1 MDAVWTI
8 REESHQVF
16 VQIRHLL
23 LQLRGLDVGVRHPHH
38 HHTPAQVIGEV
49 DALTHFSSDHREQQ
63 RSGEATATVSGT
75 SLTKE
80 QI

>member
-1 MDAVWTI
+1 M
-8 REESHQVF
+8 F

-38 HHTPAQVIGEV
+38 HHTPAQAIGEV

-63 RSGEATATVSGT
+63 RSREGTATVSST
-75 SLTKE
+75 TLTTE
-80 QI
+80 